1 MAKQS
6 ILFKNPILNLYNFK
20 RSKQFKRTGLDL

>member
-6 ILFKNPILNLYNFK
+6 ILFKNPILNLHNFK